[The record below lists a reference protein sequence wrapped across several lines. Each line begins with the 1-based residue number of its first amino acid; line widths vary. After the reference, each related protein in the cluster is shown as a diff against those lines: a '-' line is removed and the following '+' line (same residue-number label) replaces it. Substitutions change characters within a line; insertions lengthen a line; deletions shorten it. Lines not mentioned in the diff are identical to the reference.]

1 MITKSAYRRSCALT
15 FSKSVF
21 VGFRYSPR
29 SDEKRLTSR
38 DSVANSSFAYSSQL
52 VNNRLVC
59 KYVVRTEPIYIKNSV
74 LLWGFRHVNFRPT
87 TQSFQS
93 LSNHTHKLAYYRYSQ
108 YVISYSWIRSFMLLD
123 IQLSILCI
131 SEDSRDRNKPWSVLV
146 LEMFM
151 ASLLNWNRRSKFEK
165 EKNKVK

>member
-1 MITKSAYRRSCALT
+1 MITKPAYRRLCTLT

-21 VGFRYSPR
+21 VGFRYSPW

-59 KYVVRTEPIYIKNSV
+59 KYVMRTEPIHIKKSV
-74 LLWGFRHVNFRPT
+74 WLWGFCHVNFRPA

-93 LSNHTHKLAYYRYSQ
+93 LSNHTHKLAHYRCSQ
-108 YVISYSWIRSFMLLD
+108 YVLNYSWIQPLRSFMLLD
-123 IQLSILCI
+123 IQLLYFALAKTLVIATNLDLC
-131 SEDSRDRNKPWSVLV
+131 LC
-146 LEMFM
+146 
-151 ASLLNWNRRSKFEK
+151 
-165 EKNKVK
+165 